1 MKFKIVIWG
10 HKLHSHTHS
19 YIHSAFFKA
28 FQYLGYETLWLDNSD
43 DISSINFDNSL
54 FITEG
59 QVDQKIPLN
68 KSSKYVIHNC
78 KEEQY
83 DGVKKLKLQ
92 VYTNGIENSSGV
104 SGEKI
109 EQCTYYDKE
118 KNILYQPWATDL
130 LPHEINGIYHEPQD
144 KMSVWIGS
152 FCGGYHGN
160 DEEFQPY
167 IQALKQHD
175 YRMAVY
181 HPGTCSFEENITV
194 VRQHELAPSIVG
206 RWQKVNG
213 YVPCRIFKN
222 ISYGKLGLT
231 NSKTVYELFEES
243 VIFDENTYLMFL
255 KYKNTS
261 EEQRKNLFIHA
272 NNLIIHEHTYINRI
286 KNLLKFI

>member
-1 MKFKIVIWG
+1 MKFKVIIWG

-43 DISSINFDNSL
+43 DITSINFDNSL

-68 KSSKYVIHNC
+68 KSSNYIIHNC
-78 KEEQY
+78 KDEHY
-83 DGVKKLKLQ
+83 DGVKTLKLQ
-92 VYTNGIENSSGV
+92 VYTNGVENSSGI

-109 EQCTYYDKE
+109 EQCIYYDK
-118 KNILYQPWATDL
+118 KQNILYQPWATDL
-130 LPHEINGIYHEPQD
+130 LPHEINGIYYDTHD

-167 IQALKQHD
+167 IQALQQYD
-175 YRMAVY
+175 YKMAVY
-181 HPGTCSFEENITV
+181 HPGTCSFEENMNV
-194 VRQHELAPSIVG
+194 VRQHEIAPAIVG

-243 VIFDENTYLMFL
+243 VIFDENTYAMFL
-255 KYKNTS
+255 KYKSATD
-261 EEQRKNLFIHA
+261 EQRKKLFLHA
-272 NNLIIHEHTYINRI
+272 NNLIIHKHTYINRI
-286 KNLLKFI
+286 ENLLNLL